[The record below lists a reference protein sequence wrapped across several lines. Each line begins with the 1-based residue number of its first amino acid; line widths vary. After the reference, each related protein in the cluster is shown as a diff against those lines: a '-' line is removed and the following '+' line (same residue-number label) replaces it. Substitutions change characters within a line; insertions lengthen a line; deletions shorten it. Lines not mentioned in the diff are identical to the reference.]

1 MHHKEITHPCLH
13 SNMEGSCPDIGPTEP
28 ETDEK
33 SGLAI
38 DTDALVHGISFIKTT
53 RCEGPKAVD
62 TYALFEKF
70 SQSGLCRLGLKPS
83 KDVNFHE
90 IWKEAEP
97 YAELIGPYWSLRAT
111 LGPLLETF
119 LLLDRLLFLQEQGR
133 SVKALMLPIFDP
145 EISPRNVAIIAQRI

>member
-1 MHHKEITHPCLH
+1 M
-13 SNMEGSCPDIGPTEP
+13 DISRGNVYSWPYYCFDREYLFTYLIYA
-28 ETDEK
+28 TDEK

-70 SQSGLCRLGLKPS
+70 SQSGLCRLGLRPS

-97 YAELIGPYWSLRAT
+97 YAVCYGNL
-111 LGPLLETF
+111 LGPLHL
-119 LLLDRLLFLQEQGR
+119 
-133 SVKALMLPIFDP
+133 
-145 EISPRNVAIIAQRI
+145 